1 MLLSDF
7 GELVFEKVLGFKS
20 RKMSL
25 FFVFIE
31 MPVIYL
37 ELLKFDL
44 NLKVLVVIIDINLNF
59 KCHIKSIYKE
69 TDQELNAL

>member
-1 MLLSDF
+1 MNDLAFLIQNSTLSLYRDANNLIIYKEINDITKSMLLSDF

-31 MPVIYL
+31 MPVI
-37 ELLKFDL
+37 
-44 NLKVLVVIIDINLNF
+44 
-59 KCHIKSIYKE
+59 
-69 TDQELNAL
+69 

>member
-1 MLLSDF
+1 MNDLAFLIQNSTLSLYGDANNLIIYKEINNITKFKLLSDF

-31 MPVIYL
+31 MPVI
-37 ELLKFDL
+37 
-44 NLKVLVVIIDINLNF
+44 
-59 KCHIKSIYKE
+59 
-69 TDQELNAL
+69 